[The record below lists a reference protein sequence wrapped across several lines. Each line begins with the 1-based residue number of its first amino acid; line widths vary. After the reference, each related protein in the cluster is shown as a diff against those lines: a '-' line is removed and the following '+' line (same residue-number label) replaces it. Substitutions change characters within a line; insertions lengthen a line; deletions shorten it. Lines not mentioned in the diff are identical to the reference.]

1 MGRPLEGRVLWEML
15 RVGEP
20 LQVRAPWAVSTPSM
34 QAEPVLTV
42 TMALFN
48 MARGC
53 GATTFP
59 RSGTDTFLN

>member
-1 MGRPLEGRVLWEML
+1 MGRPLEGRVLWERLM
-15 RVGEP
+15 VGEP

-34 QAEPVLTV
+34 WAGPVLTV

-48 MARGC
+48 MPRGC
-53 GATTFP
+53 GATTFS